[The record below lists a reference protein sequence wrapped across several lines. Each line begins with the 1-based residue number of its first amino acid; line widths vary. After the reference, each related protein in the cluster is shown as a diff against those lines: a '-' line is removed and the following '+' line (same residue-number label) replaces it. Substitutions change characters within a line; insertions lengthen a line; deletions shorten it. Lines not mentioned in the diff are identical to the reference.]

1 MGIVSYA
8 QNFEDVM
15 LWRALGAEGPGFW
28 IDVGAADPVRDSVTR
43 AFHERGW
50 RGINIEPREQEF
62 AALAASRAIDINLNV
77 ALSDRPGTMTFYDCA
92 DAELSTLD
100 PAVAARH
107 RADGRGITER
117 PVTVSTLSAICREH
131 VREPIHF
138 LKVDVEGAEKSVL
151 AGGDFKTFRPWIIV
165 IEVTVLQRKPD
176 PAADCGPLLA
186 EAGYKEAWFD
196 GLNRFYIAS
205 ERWDRLARHFTVP
218 PNVFD
223 GFTLASS
230 ERSQQEIEIAKL
242 RAENALLRLGSGA
255 APQQGGRL
263 VRLARRLRG
272 FLSAELRQEL
282 TVMRQDV
289 YRLALEVAALRRE
302 RAERDST

>member
-28 IDVGAADPVRDSVTR
+28 IDVGAADPVRGSVTR

-50 RGINIEPREQEF
+50 RGINIEPGVQEF
-62 AALAASRAIDINLNV
+62 TALAANRANDINLNI

-92 DAELSTLD
+92 DAEFSTLD

-107 RADGRGITER
+107 RMDGRGITER

-138 LKVDVEGAEKSVL
+138 LKIDVEGAEKSVL
-151 AGGDFKTFRPWIIV
+151 TGADFKAFRPWIIV
-165 IEVTVLQRKPD
+165 IEVTVLQHKSD
-176 PAADCGPLLA
+176 PAGDCGPLLL
-186 EAGYKEAWFD
+186 EAGYREAWFD
-196 GLNRFYIAS
+196 GLNRFYIAAEWW
-205 ERWDRLARHFTVP
+205 ERLSRHFTVP

-230 ERSQQEIEIAKL
+230 ERSLQEIEIAKL
-242 RAENALLRLGSGA
+242 RAENALLRLG
-255 APQQGGRL
+255 APTAQRTGGT
-263 VRLARRLRG
+263 VARLARRLRG
-272 FLSAELRQEL
+272 FLSAELRHEL
-282 TVMRQDV
+282 TVMRQDI

-302 RAERDST
+302 RQKGE